1 MYAGP
6 NADKALVTAGI
17 ESSPRK
23 PSHFIG
29 QHNTRAII
37 RSGLGALKAARTMD
51 IAPVLSKVAP
61 VRINLKILC
70 GPRIAQIFQPECKQA
85 IPSVRFRYLVFSNP
99 ALFIMPK
106 KVSWSGN
113 FLIDSTKYW

>member
-1 MYAGP
+1 M
-6 NADKALVTAGI
+6 
-17 ESSPRK
+17 

-29 QHNTRAII
+29 QQSKRAII
-37 RSGLGALKAARTMD
+37 RSGFGALNASRTID

-85 IPSVRFRYLVFSNP
+85 IPSVRFRYFVFSKP
-99 ALFIMPK
+99 ALSIMPK

>member
-17 ESSPRK
+17 EASPRK

-29 QHNTRAII
+29 QHNKRAII
-37 RSGLGALKAARTMD
+37 RRGLGALRALRTMD

-61 VRINLKILC
+61 VRISLKILC

-85 IPSVRFRYLVFSNP
+85 IPNVRLRYLAFSKP
-99 ALFIMPK
+99 ALSIIPK
-106 KVSWSGN
+106 KVS
-113 FLIDSTKYW
+113 

>member
-17 ESSPRK
+17 DLSPRR

-29 QHNTRAII
+29 QHSKRAII
-37 RSGLGALKAARTMD
+37 RRGLGAFKASRTID
-51 IAPVLSKVAP
+51 IAPVLSNVAP

-85 IPSVRFRYLVFSNP
+85 IPNDRFRYFAFSKP
-99 ALFIMPK
+99 ALLIIPK
-106 KVSWSGN
+106 KVS
-113 FLIDSTKYW
+113 